1 MSRSGHAL
9 IRRTL
14 TVLAAAVLVIAGMSI
29 PATAL
34 ASEPTDMVLVWN
46 ANAISVVSSP
56 ATATAV
62 GLGQAPPLS
71 ALSVAMVHGAIYD
84 AVNAID
90 KGHQPYL
97 QGLSAPSTA
106 SKAAAVAQAAH
117 DVLVHLVAITPQPV
131 IDRVDGLLTQSL
143 ALIDPGQAKDD
154 GRTIGAAAAAA
165 MIAARSTDGRFDVEP

>member
-1 MSRSGHAL
+1 MSRSRHAS
-9 IRRTL
+9 IRRYL
-14 TVLAAAVLVIAGMSI
+14 GGLAAVILVVAGLTI

-34 ASEPTDMVLVWN
+34 ASEPTNMVLVWN

-56 ATATAV
+56 ATATPV

-71 ALSVAMVHGAIYD
+71 ALSVAMVQGAIYD

-97 QGLSAPSTA
+97 PGLSPPSTA

-117 DVLVHLVAITPQPV
+117 DVLIGVVATTPPAV
-131 IDRVDGLLTQSL
+131 TLRVDTLLATSL
-143 ALIDPGQAKDD
+143 ALVDPGQ
-154 GRTIGAAAAAA
+154 
-165 MIAARSTDGRFDVEP
+165 P